1 MVRDRFE
8 GVYIARSAK
17 EDVLCTRNFAPG
29 CTVYGEKKI
38 SVDLPVAMVRG
49 SDQQGSTGE
58 KIEYRQWNPFR
69 SKLGAAILVGKRLF
83 PRL

>member
-1 MVRDRFE
+1 MNRFE

-38 SVDLPVAMVRG
+38 TVDLPVGG
-49 SDQQGSTGE
+49 SCCESCIGFDGREDRVSSVESVPFEVGSRHSCW
-58 KIEYRQWNPFR
+58 IVLW
-69 SKLGAAILVGKRLF
+69 L
-83 PRL
+83 

>member
-1 MVRDRFE
+1 MLVRDRFE

-38 SVDLPVAMVRG
+38 SVDLPVAIQRR
-49 SDQQGSTGE
+49 SNSQGSTGE

-69 SKLGAAILVGKRLF
+69 SKLGAAILVF
-83 PRL
+83 S

>member
-1 MVRDRFE
+1 MARFE

-38 SVDLPVAMVRG
+38 SVDVPVCV
-49 SDQQGSTGE
+49 
-58 KIEYRQWNPFR
+58 
-69 SKLGAAILVGKRLF
+69 LVF
-83 PRL
+83 SNE

>member
-1 MVRDRFE
+1 MDRFK

-38 SVDLPVAMVRG
+38 SVDAPVIRVHMILR
-49 SDQQGSTGE
+49 
-58 KIEYRQWNPFR
+58 
-69 SKLGAAILVGKRLF
+69 LGCYGRED
-83 PRL
+83 